1 MYTLKFLGVQFVD
14 PMDYEIWKLNL
25 TVECSGGWLLWAW
38 EWITCDLCR
47 KGSRRN
53 LGIHSPYLST
63 TLCII
68 SVWSR
73 QREWRPMCAQRTQKD
88 SLLKTHSL
96 TFDQIKIHS
105 ATQGTDLKWQIS
117 LGGRVEDKYIKAFTL
132 CLELHWWSFLKFYLN
147 LHTRKM
153 YLQR

>member
-25 TVECSGGWLLWAW
+25 TVECSGGWLMWAW
-38 EWITCDLCR
+38 EWITYDLCR
-47 KGSRRN
+47 KGSRKAFRYPFS
-53 LGIHSPYLST
+53 LPRVQPFVSLVCG
-63 TLCII
+63 
-68 SVWSR
+68 VGKG
-73 QREWRPMCAQRTQKD
+73 EWRPIWAQRTQKD

-117 LGGRVEDKYIKAFTL
+117 LGGRVEDKYIKTFTL
-132 CLELHWWSFLKFYLN
+132 CLELC
-147 LHTRKM
+147 
-153 YLQR
+153 